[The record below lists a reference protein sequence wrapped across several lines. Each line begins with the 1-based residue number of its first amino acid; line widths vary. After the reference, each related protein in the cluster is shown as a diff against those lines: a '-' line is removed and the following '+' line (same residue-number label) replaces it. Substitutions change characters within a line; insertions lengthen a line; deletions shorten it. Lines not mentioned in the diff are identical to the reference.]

1 MKNNTIANKALKERL
16 YEKYKLKKREL
27 KVVIEEL
34 KQRVTAKKE
43 KVKRY
48 DNRNEQFQQN
58 RLFQNNQRRLF
69 EKLEGMERGCDEVPD
84 KEATNL
90 FWREIWEKDVSHKDT
105 AEWIRK
111 VE

>member
-1 MKNNTIANKALKERL
+1 M
-16 YEKYKLKKREL
+16 

-69 EKLEGMERGCDEVPD
+69 EKLEGMERGYDEVPD

-90 FWREIWEKDVSHKDT
+90 FGGKFGRKMSHIK
-105 AEWIRK
+105 IRLNGS
-111 VE
+111 ER